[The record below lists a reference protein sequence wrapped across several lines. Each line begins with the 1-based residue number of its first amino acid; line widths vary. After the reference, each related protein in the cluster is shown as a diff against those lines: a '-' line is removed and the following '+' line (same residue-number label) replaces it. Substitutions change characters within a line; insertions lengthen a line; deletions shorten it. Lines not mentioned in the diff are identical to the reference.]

1 MLEKARS
8 EFQACNQAVGNICS
22 LRELRCSCYAKYR
35 IGSQKLDEVRL
46 FPNAFQQLAGTF
58 HCALQREPYSIVP
71 FGLASPSFY
80 PPIDNSSAGNSF
92 QIPVRKL
99 PQI

>member
-1 MLEKARS
+1 MVVHGMSLCRVRS
-8 EFQACNQAVGNICS
+8 QNAI
-22 LRELRCSCYAKYR
+22 
-35 IGSQKLDEVRL
+35 KLNEVRL

-58 HCALQREPYSIVP
+58 HYALQHELYSTVP
-71 FGLASPSFY
+71 FGLALPSY
-80 PPIDNSSAGNSF
+80 NPPNDDSSAGDSF